1 MIQELINRYKRMRT
15 ERFLRQTYQYSYAF
29 VGMGQHSLTNLYPVL
44 HYLGVPLKYI
54 CVTSERKAKLIVRK
68 YPNVKGTTSLDEIL
82 NDESV
87 KGVFVSASPSAHFSI
102 ASKVLQSGKSLFI
115 EKPPCQ
121 TLEELDAL
129 IALQQQHGSPFAM
142 VGLQKRY
149 APAVQLL
156 KQRLRK
162 KRLISYD
169 LHYLTGAYPEGN
181 ALLDLYIHPLDLVCH
196 LFGQPEVLAIR
207 QVAKDSYILMLRHP
221 HIIGTLELSTAYSW
235 TTAEESLKVCT
246 HSGIYRLSQMEELS
260 FTPNPTTILGIPTEK
275 LCTKNRTVEYLFQRN
290 NFTPILANNQ
300 VYTQGYYSEIETF
313 ISQTENGRNSE
324 SRRARS
330 DGRVVKD
337 GGEANGKADVTTGL
351 MSVRG
356 TYELLQAL
364 QSIDN
369 TPLRHP
375 NNISAQKLS
384 T

>member
-15 ERFLRQTYQYSYAF
+15 ERFLRQTYQYQYAF

-54 CVTSERKAKLIVRK
+54 CVTSERKAQLIERK
-68 YPNVKGTTSLDEIL
+68 YLSAKVTTSLDEIL
-82 NDESV
+82 NDEDI
-87 KGVFVSASPSAHFSI
+87 KGVIVSASPSAHFFI
-102 ASKVLQSGKSLFI
+102 ASQVLQSGKSLFI

-121 TLEELDAL
+121 TLEELDTL
-129 IALQQQHGSPFAM
+129 IALQQQYGSLVAM

-162 KRLISYD
+162 EHLISYD

-181 ALLDLYIHPLDLVCH
+181 ALLVLYIHPLDLVCH
-196 LFGQPEVLAIR
+196 LFGKPEILAIR
-207 QVAKDSYILMLRHP
+207 QVAKDSYILMLQHP
-221 HIIGTLELSTAYSW
+221 HIVGMLELSTSYTW

-246 HSGIYRLSQMEELS
+246 HSGVYTLSQMEELTFS
-260 FTPNPTTILGIPTEK
+260 PTSTNIFGIPMEK
-275 LCTKNRTVEYLFQRN
+275 LRPRHETKEVLFKHN

-300 VYTQGYYSEIETF
+300 VYTQGYYSEIEAF
-313 ISQTENGRNSE
+313 ISQAESGKSE
-324 SRRARS
+324 
-330 DGRVVKD
+330 
-337 GGEANGKADVTTGL
+337 VTTSI
-351 MSVRG
+351 MSIRG

-364 QSIDN
+364 QSADY
-369 TPLRHP
+369 TPLEHP